1 MTNPTSEAGE
11 KRGVEKI
18 AVNQLEASIFDE
30 TITKATGLSQDI
42 FDIESIKTVVVV
54 SSYNS

>member
-11 KRGVEKI
+11 KRGAEKI
-18 AVNQLEASIFDE
+18 AVNLLETSIPDE

-42 FDIESIKTVVVV
+42 LDMLKAESK
-54 SSYNS
+54 NR